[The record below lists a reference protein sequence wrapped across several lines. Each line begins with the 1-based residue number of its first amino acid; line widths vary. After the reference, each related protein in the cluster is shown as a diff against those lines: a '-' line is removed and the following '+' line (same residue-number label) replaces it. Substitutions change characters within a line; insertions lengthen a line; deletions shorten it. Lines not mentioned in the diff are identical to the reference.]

1 MNRFDVWMI
10 WHIKANI
17 IFFIHIALLELF
29 SVIMKIND
37 VKAVRRALDVASLL
51 GVISMV
57 VWVYVG
63 IIHVIFFSG

>member
-1 MNRFDVWMI
+1 
-10 WHIKANI
+10 
-17 IFFIHIALLELF
+17 
-29 SVIMKIND
+29 MKIND